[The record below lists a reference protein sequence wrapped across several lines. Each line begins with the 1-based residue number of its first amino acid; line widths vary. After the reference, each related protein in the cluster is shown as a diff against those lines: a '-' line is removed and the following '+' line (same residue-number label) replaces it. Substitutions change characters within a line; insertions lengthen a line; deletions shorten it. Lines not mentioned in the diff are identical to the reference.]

1 MRTWKIL
8 MTMIAVIFAL
18 NFATFS
24 FGAVSPEEAAKLGTT
39 WTRFGAEMSGNKE
52 GTIPAYTGG
61 LTKPPANYVAG
72 SGRYTDPF
80 AGEKPLFSI
89 NAQNMNQHADKLTD
103 GTKALIRKFP
113 TFRIDIYKTH
123 RTIAYPEFVLKNT
136 AKNAVTAK
144 TTNGGLS
151 VQDAHGGIPFPIPK
165 DGYEVMWNHLL
176 RFVGRATDTKYESY
190 VADSSGRLI
199 NIQQTLAWEEFPYYD
214 EDQTRADSHL
224 YWKVRVFYNGPPRKA
239 GERLILLDPI
249 NMYEK
254 GRVAYQY
261 LPGQRRVKLAPEI
274 GFDTPDSGTSG
285 NDTYDES
292 FLFNGSMER
301 YNFKLIGKKEFYIPY
316 NDYTAIYGIK
326 RDDLFGPKHLNPD
339 VIRWEMHRM
348 WVVEATLKPGKRH
361 MYPKRR
367 FYVDE
372 DSWIVLSCE
381 NFDARTNLFKVGF
394 AYLTTSYDVPACSAR
409 FSSNYNLISGCY
421 SGNIWPGLE
430 GYSRPAKV
438 RPYNEWTSQAMAGT
452 GIR

>member
-1 MRTWKIL
+1 MKTWKIL
-8 MTMIAVIFAL
+8 LMIAMVFAL
-18 NFATFS
+18 NFATVSFS
-24 FGAVSPEEAAKLGTT
+24 AVSPEEAAKLGTT
-39 WTRFGAEMSGNKE
+39 LTRFGAEMAGNKE

-72 SGRYTDPF
+72 SGRYIDPF
-80 AGEKPLFSI
+80 AAEKPLFSI
-89 NAQNMNQHADKLTD
+89 NAQNMNQYADKLTD
-103 GTKALIRKFP
+103 GTKALMKIFS
-113 TFRIDIYKTH
+113 TFRIDVYKTH
-123 RTIAYPEFVLKNT
+123 RTVAYPEFVLKNI
-136 AKNAVTAK
+136 AKNAVMAK

-151 VQDAHGGIPFPIPK
+151 VEDAHGGTPFPIPK
-165 DGYEVMWNHLL
+165 NGYEVMWNHLL

-199 NIQQTLAWEEFPYYD
+199 LIQQTLAWEEFPYYD

-239 GERLILLDPI
+239 GERLILLDSV

-254 GRVAYQY
+254 GRIAYQY

-301 YNFKLIGKKEFYIPY
+301 YNFKLIGKTEVYIPY
-316 NDYTAIYGIK
+316 NDYHAIYHTK
-326 RDDLFGPKHLNPD
+326 RDEIFGPQHLKPD
-339 VIRWEMHRM
+339 VIRWELHRM

-372 DSWIVLSCE
+372 DSWIVLSSE
-381 NFDARTNLFKVGF
+381 NFDARSNLFKVGF
-394 AYLTTSYDVPACSAR
+394 AYLTTSYDIPACSAR
-409 FSSNYNLISGCY
+409 FSSNYNLISGAY

-430 GYSRPAKV
+430 GYSRSAKV
-438 RPYNEWTSQAMAGT
+438 RPYSEWTAPALAGT